1 MAHVKGYRGG
11 QGRAMAVRGKGGYTL
26 DQLNRLLERRDSRGP
41 RREETEAQRLARLE
55 RVRRYEESLRG

>member
-1 MAHVKGYRGG
+1 
-11 QGRAMAVRGKGGYTL
+11 MAVRGKGGYTL